1 MIDLDH
7 NATTRPLPAVVAAMV
22 QAMEGAWANPSSM
35 HQAGQT
41 ARRAL
46 ADARARVAAF
56 LGCQGA
62 ELVFTSGATE
72 ANHQAVL
79 GALARGR
86 ALGRTRL
93 VVSAVEH
100 AGLLALTERLEREG
114 TPVDRIPVDG
124 QGRLDLDAA
133 ARLIGPDVAL
143 LSVMAA
149 NNETG
154 VWHPLAELSALA
166 RAHEVPFHVDAT
178 QAVGKSTL
186 RFDASGAD
194 LWSCSAHKMHG
205 PQGVGA
211 LLARKGLAW
220 PALIEGKQERKRRG
234 GTENGPGI
242 AGFAA
247 AADALATT
255 LAEDVA
261 RMTDLRQTLEQ
272 GLLALHPAIVLLG
285 QGAER
290 IANTV
295 CVRFGER
302 DAEQVLG
309 KLERA
314 GVLASSGAACGAGST
329 QPSQVMLAMGL
340 TPLQAKA
347 EVRFSLGRD
356 TTAQDIDAAL
366 AAVRSSVLPLLLED
380 HPNPVAWATAA

>member
-7 NATTRPLPAVVAAMV
+7 NATTRPLPAVVQALV
-22 QAMEGAWANPSSM
+22 RAMESGWANPSSV
-35 HQAGQT
+35 HAAGQD
-41 ARRAL
+41 ARRAQ
-46 ADARARVAAF
+46 AEARARVAAL
-56 LGCQGA
+56 LGCQPA

-86 ALGRTRL
+86 ALGRSRL
-93 VVSAVEH
+93 LLSAVEH
-100 AGLLALTERLEREG
+100 AGLLGLAERLRREG
-114 TPVDRIPVDG
+114 TPVDLIPVDG

-133 ARLIGPDVAL
+133 ARLIGPDLAL

-154 VWHPLAELSALA
+154 VCMPLAELAALA

-186 RFDASGAD
+186 RFASSGAD
-194 LWSCSAHKMHG
+194 LWSCAAHKLHG

-211 LLARKGLAW
+211 LVVRKGLAW

-247 AADALATT
+247 AADAIAAT
-255 LAEDVA
+255 LNEDLG
-261 RMTDLRQTLEQ
+261 RMSALRQTLEQ
-272 GLLALHPAIVLLG
+272 GLLALHPAVVLLG
-285 QGAER
+285 QGAPR

-314 GVLASSGAACGAGST
+314 GVRASSGAACGAGST
-329 QPSQVMLAMGL
+329 QPSHVMLAMGL
-340 TPLQAKA
+340 TPVQAKA
-347 EVRFSLGRD
+347 EIRFSLGRD
-356 TTAQDIDAAL
+356 TTADDIAQAL
-366 AAVRSSVLPLLLED
+366 AAVRAQVLPLLLED
-380 HPNPVAWATAA
+380 HPITPALATPA

>member
-7 NATTRPLPAVVAAMV
+7 NATTRPLPAVVQAVV
-22 QAMEGAWANPSSM
+22 QAMEGAGANPSSM
-35 HQAGQT
+35 HAPGQA

-46 ADARARVAAF
+46 AEARARVAAL
-56 LGCQGA
+56 LGCQAA

-100 AGLLALTERLEREG
+100 AGLLALTERLQREG
-114 TPVDRIPVDG
+114 TPVDRIPVDA

-154 VWHPLAELSALA
+154 VWHPLAALSTLA

-178 QAVGKSTL
+178 QAVGKSLL

-194 LWSCSAHKMHG
+194 LWSCSAHKLHG

-211 LLARKGLAW
+211 LVVRKGLAW

-247 AADALATT
+247 AADAIGAT

-261 RMTDLRQTLEQ
+261 RMTALRDRLAQ
-272 GLLALHPAIVLLG
+272 GLLALHPAIALLG
-285 QGAER
+285 RDAER

-295 CVRFGER
+295 CVRLGER
-302 DAEQVLG
+302 DAEQTLG
-309 KLERA
+309 RLERA
-314 GVLASSGAACGAGST
+314 GVVASSGAACGAGST
-329 QPSQVMLAMGL
+329 QPSHVMLAMGL
-340 TPLQAKA
+340 SPAQAKA

-366 AAVRSSVLPLLLED
+366 AAVRASVLPLLLED
-380 HPNPVAWATAA
+380 QPIPSTWAAAA

>member
-7 NATTRPLPAVVAAMV
+7 NATTRPLPAVVQALV
-22 QAMEGAWANPSSM
+22 RAMESGWANPSSM
-35 HQAGQT
+35 HAAGQD
-41 ARRAL
+41 ARRAQ
-46 ADARARVAAF
+46 ADARARVAAL
-56 LGCQGA
+56 LGCQPA

-93 VVSAVEH
+93 LLSAVEH
-100 AGLLALTERLEREG
+100 AGLLGLAERLRREG
-114 TPVDRIPVDG
+114 TPVDLIPVDG

-154 VWHPLAELSALA
+154 VCHPLAELSALA

-186 RFDASGAD
+186 RFESSGAD
-194 LWSCSAHKMHG
+194 LWSCAAHKLHG

-211 LLARKGLAW
+211 LVVRKGLAW

-247 AADALATT
+247 AADAMAATLNEDLGRMSACARRWNRACWPCTPPSCCWGRARRASPTPSACALAN
-255 LAEDVA
+255 AMPS
-261 RMTDLRQTLEQ
+261 R
-272 GLLALHPAIVLLG
+272 
-285 QGAER
+285 
-290 IANTV
+290 
-295 CVRFGER
+295 CW
-302 DAEQVLG
+302 
-309 KLERA
+309 
-314 GVLASSGAACGAGST
+314 ASSSAPACWPAAA
-329 QPSQVMLAMGL
+329 
-340 TPLQAKA
+340 
-347 EVRFSLGRD
+347 R
-356 TTAQDIDAAL
+356 
-366 AAVRSSVLPLLLED
+366 
-380 HPNPVAWATAA
+380 PVAPAAPSLRT

>member
-22 QAMEGAWANPSSM
+22 RAMEGTWANPSSM
-35 HQAGQT
+35 HEPGQA

-46 ADARARVAAF
+46 AEARARVAAL
-56 LGCQGA
+56 LGCQPV

-100 AGLLALTERLEREG
+100 AGLLALVERLQREG

-124 QGRLDLDAA
+124 EGRLDLDAA

-166 RAHEVPFHVDAT
+166 RAQEVPFHVDAT
-178 QAVGKSTL
+178 QAVGKSLL

-194 LWSCSAHKMHG
+194 LWSCSAHKLHG

-211 LLARKGLAW
+211 LVVRKGLAW

-247 AADALATT
+247 AAEVLGAT

-272 GLLALHPAIVLLG
+272 GLLALHPAIALLG

-290 IANTV
+290 MPNTV

-314 GVLASSGAACGAGST
+314 GVVASSGAACGAGST
-329 QPSQVMLAMGL
+329 QPSHVMLAMGL
-340 TPLQAKA
+340 TPAQAKA

-356 TTAQDIDAAL
+356 TTAQDIGQAL
-366 AAVRSSVLPLLLED
+366 AAVRTSVLPLLLED
-380 HPNPVAWATAA
+380 QALATAA